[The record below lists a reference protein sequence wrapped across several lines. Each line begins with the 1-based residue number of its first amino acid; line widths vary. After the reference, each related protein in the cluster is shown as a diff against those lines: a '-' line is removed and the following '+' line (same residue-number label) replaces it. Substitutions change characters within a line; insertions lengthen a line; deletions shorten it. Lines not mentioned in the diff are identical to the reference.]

1 MTRQPAEKWKPEE
14 TQKFFSALQIFGTD
28 FTMIEK
34 VFNGERSRE
43 QIKNKFRKEERINKG
58 HIDTLLINKEGIT
71 LKDFYTMYGGRLSC
85 EVDESSLGA
94 SSSSESEENSGSL
107 DTTTPLKSAP
117 SNYRIVGQFS
127 KQPAMKGRQSTPP
140 ILNPVVPVQ

>member
-1 MTRQPAEKWKPEE
+1 
-14 TQKFFSALQIFGTD
+14 
-28 FTMIEK
+28 MIEK

-43 QIKNKFRKEERINKG
+43 QIKNKFRKEERMNKG

-85 EVDESSLGA
+85 EVDDQESSLGA
-94 SSSSESEENSGSL
+94 SSSSESEENSGEISL

-140 ILNPVVPVQ
+140 ISNPVVQVQ